1 MFKYIMA
8 YENINSFKMKIL
20 SFLIIFFIV
29 SSNIVSASK
38 GGQSLLSGKED
49 LSPTNK
55 KRKMANGGGY
65 IKATIQGFEYNDK
78 IKFARKSGPRSE
90 TSRVIMV
97 IPGDSNSYNIINEK
111 KKSDELSEMTIYYD
125 QPITS
130 LSELFRSTIDSNCKN
145 IKTVDF
151 SNFDSSQ
158 VTDTS
163 RLFEGCTSLESVN
176 FANLDGSK
184 INYMAYMFSSCNN
197 IKSIDLSWLT
207 FEKVNSAGITGMI
220 NNCNS
225 LISLDLSKFNKQLEL
240 AGMLNGNSAQLN
252 IRYIDL
258 ESSVYLQS
266 ISNFIFGV
274 TSITGKTLYICTSK
288 EKFNLPDSDGN
299 TCIYNGIKIKRCC
312 NTDEKKCD
320 EINYITVNYNNGCKY
335 ETGFTNMMRSTIEE
349 IVLDDTEKQPGD
361 LLTITKDSTLTINIE
376 KSIESLKSFF
386 DVVYDP
392 NVVNIKSIDF
402 SNFDSSNLKDMS
414 NLFKG
419 CTSLESVNFG
429 DFNDLG
435 VTDMSNMFS
444 GCTTI
449 KSIDLSKFTFQN
461 IGKNEISKSD
471 FIKGMIANCTSLLS
485 IDLSKFNNKELNL
498 YAILADNKAYLDLNY
513 INFHDS
519 SLSLSQFINFLTV
532 RFDFAKSKTLFVCT
546 ENNKFSSCNS
556 NEFDCDLLLSQKICC
571 NSEENKC
578 GKLKEDNYIAVNY
591 NNEFNYENGFKNSLN
606 DYIRFNI
613 ERIDLNGTQKGLV
626 EPLEITK
633 ASTLK
638 IYFEDPIESLKSFF
652 DVQYDP
658 NVVNINSIDF
668 SNFDLLNI
676 NDMSNLFKGC
686 TSLESFNFGN
696 FNGAKVTDMRYLLS
710 GCTTIKSIDLSKF
723 TFENVGLI
731 DIDKDISG
739 FYGMIANCTSLKS
752 IDLSNFNND
761 GLQNHIYQIIGE
773 NKEYLY
779 LNYINLINSNTPNG
793 FKNFLDRRILFAM
806 SKTTYICMA
815 VDIFSEV
822 FREYQNFTKWCCN
835 SEEIKC
841 GELKEDNYI
850 IVNYNKECNYKIDY
864 NNDSNSLPFFNEYR
878 YVLER
883 IFLDGTQKGLY
894 EPLEI
899 TKASTLKIY
908 FEDPIESLKSFFD
921 VQYDPNA
928 QYIKK
933 VDLSHLDFSSVTTT
947 FKMFYNCRNLQ
958 SVYFSNK
965 EITSLTNM
973 NMMFY
978 NCSSLEDV
986 ELSYFNTS
994 LVEDMGSM
1002 FEGCVKIEILDL
1014 SFFDTSSVQ
1023 SMNKMFYGCQNL
1035 KYLDIS
1041 SFNLE
1046 SIDNIE
1052 NIFIGTNNLKYLN
1065 LYNMKNYD
1073 DNFKNQELK
1082 AWENPIVCQKEKIMT
1097 QYDIIEDCCYFSIEN
1112 TTCESSNF
1120 IILYFKKE
1128 TIYEKGF
1135 IADNEGNRIRGEE
1148 IDFII
1153 NREHSIKFRAT
1164 DKLIIKKG
1172 RKIEIYFKPGITT
1185 LESYFSVSKD
1195 ANVENIVSI
1204 DLSHLN
1210 TSSVKNMASMFY
1222 GCHSLKS
1229 IDLYDTDTSSVEDM
1243 NNMFK
1248 DCISLEMLDLS
1259 CFDTSLVTNMDS
1271 MFNGC
1276 QSLIYLDLY
1285 HFNLEKISK
1294 FNSVFTGA
1302 DNLLYVNLY
1311 RVKNS
1316 YDNITNSELNYLEE
1330 VTICQKEYLITNE
1343 NATYNC
1349 CYYDTEKKE
1358 CINDNFAVIYFAVD
1372 TTYEEGKG
1380 FKYGYREGIDF
1391 IINRDHNSRLSDTVK
1406 FSIKKGH
1413 KIEVYF
1419 SQLKSLEGYFGS
1431 FFKYGDGEEDFI
1443 EDLNM
1448 KNAISIDLSNLKT
1461 SSVTNMRSL
1470 FDSCKSLKS
1479 IDLSN
1484 IDTSKVINM
1493 QRMFYD
1499 CYNLESIDLSYFD
1512 TSLVKNMNEMFY
1524 GCKKIEIIDLSYFN
1538 TSSLSEMFLM
1548 FGYCSS
1554 LKMLDI
1560 SRFNLE
1566 AIIDDES
1573 YYDNYNSMFES
1584 NYKLTYINLYYV
1596 QDSKD
1601 YVTKSIKYEGSGINI
1616 SKLTVCQ
1623 KKNVITESTDNR
1635 CCYYN
1640 ITSKECENQYYVII
1654 FFGDRAIYNTGF
1666 EKDFRE
1672 GINFIINGEDH
1683 NKKLSGK
1690 DRIYLHRGSK
1700 IEIYFSDDSLSL
1712 QNYFSADKDV
1722 NMKNIVSVY
1731 LSNLN
1736 VTILNNL
1743 DNLFYGCESLK
1754 SVIDLDIFKTIPI
1767 VNMSYMFYNCISI
1780 EFIDLSSFD
1789 TSSVENMIS
1798 VFQNCKSLK
1807 YLDISHFNLGNLK
1820 GKDNIKNIFKD
1831 VDDLKYINVYYV
1843 QDPDKLLLNYNY
1855 QKKFFKKVPYL
1866 MVCQKENHKIISHVN
1881 ITNVCCYY
1889 EMNNDTCIDS
1899 NFVTVYFG
1907 EDVEYTSFE
1916 NGCRSGNINYIINED
1931 HNNKLSSKDTRISI
1945 KKGSKFEIH
1954 FNYPLDTLEDYFS
1967 LSCDLNMKYLV
1978 SVDLSN
1984 FDTSILT
1991 NMKSAFAGCEQ
2002 LESVDLYN
2010 FKGSSIINMNFL
2022 FSNCISLKSIDF
2034 SYLEPYS
2041 IAYMN
2046 GMFSGCT
2053 SLKSIK
2059 FSTSEA
2065 TSLINLEEMFK
2076 GCSSL
2081 KSIDLSK
2088 FITTSAINIEY
2099 MFSGCTSLKY
2109 LDISNFNME
2118 NVMYAISMFENV
2130 KDLKYINL
2138 HQAKDYNSY
2147 ISQSELNN
2155 LDILTV
2161 CQKEQILTKDD
2172 VINKCCKYNITTD
2185 QCDYTNYI
2193 EIYYREDVI
2202 YENGDFKNCSRKD
2215 IDYIIIGENGEHFTV
2230 SEYLDIKQNTKVEIH
2245 FKNKLKSLSNFF
2257 CSEDENTE
2265 NIVSIDL
2272 SYLDT
2277 SELEDISSMFS
2288 GCSSVKSINLQYFN
2302 TYSVTN
2308 MSSLFEG
2315 CALLESIDLSFF
2327 NTSLVKDISKMF
2339 YGCTKLTSIY
2349 LSSFDTSSVKDMSSL
2364 FYNCIS
2370 IQSLDLSNF
2379 KTNEVINFNSIF
2391 SGCNNLKVLDIS
2403 HFKIREDATFNNMF
2417 KNVKN
2422 LGYINLYNA
2431 VDNTKKKYLNSSLSE
2446 IKNINICQNVKE
2458 RIVEYENIVER
2469 CCYYNILKDKCE
2481 NSNYIVVKYGKF
2493 EEKNTINYDNG
2504 FEQNYFSIE
2513 KVREG
2518 KIDFIIYKNKKYA
2531 PTDELKIEAGSE
2543 IEIYLT
2549 NVTSLESFFNYYEID
2564 VNAGYIES
2572 VDFSH
2577 LDAST
2582 ITDMSSIFNGCYN
2595 MLSVD
2600 FSNFNSSSLITMN
2613 AMFYGCESIKT
2624 IDLSNFNTSLV
2635 TDMSSLFDGC
2645 GKLQYIYLFNLNTS
2659 KVENMNSMF
2668 SGCENLVSLDLSY
2681 FYTSYLTNVNYMFA
2695 NCKNLKVLDISH
2707 FNLDNVTDSENM
2719 KGIFSHVHR
2728 LRYINLY
2735 HVEDKNKIIQNS
2747 AISTLND
2754 LIICQKEE
2762 IVQTKTNN
2770 RRCCYFNI
2778 TENLCKSDNYIILY
2792 YGKESNYKNGFINKY
2807 RNITSFIINEYY
2819 NNTLDTNEE
2828 FVVKEGCKIELYFNS
2843 ILTSL
2848 ESFFDYNYDINIGN
2862 IKSIDLSHFNSLLIT
2877 NMNKAFSGCTSLE
2890 SINFDNFIFSSVT
2903 KANNMF
2909 FGCDSLKSIDLPLLD
2924 VSKVTD
2930 MSYMF
2935 YSCDSLKSINTTY
2948 FNISSV
2954 TKMNYMFYR
2963 CISLESIDFSFY
2975 QTSPLTNLESTFYGC
2990 KNLTS
2995 LNLSKFDTSLTTN
3008 MNKIFYGCDNL
3019 AYIDISNFN
3028 MEKCEYYSNA
3038 FSSKDKIIFINV
3050 FNVSS
3055 DKIVSEEFRKT
3066 NNIIYVCQSEDIIKN
3081 KKAVN
3086 CCEFIIDY
3094 NLCENMLT
3102 TFVTTYIQ
3110 ESNFIKPQ
3118 SEINTIFTDKTIFTD
3133 EKLMTTHLTENNT
3146 DIDTTFV
3153 KDRTNSLIK
3162 STNIPEETENFTDFR
3177 STIFNEPTTSIIP
3190 EIKQSIFLEEKTQ
3203 STTTYFEETT
3213 NVLETLFD
3221 TSQIETTLINK
3232 PTNNPLIETTS
3243 LIKETTRVTP
3253 ESSTQSLSTNENVI
3267 PSTNIKELTNH
3278 IRESELKTV
3287 SFTEIAISIIKEKTG
3302 GIIKTKTTSNLY
3314 STSKEEITEKTTYI
3328 EEKTTSEREEVKTS
3342 SINKPKTEKIL
3353 TTILNHINLTSIA
3366 LTEIEL
3372 PTTIIESKI
3381 KTTITEYSS
3390 AHAVLIGLSHFLQF
3404 NSSFKFLIHF
3414 RSIEGYMFSLYLTM
3428 SVQLINNKTEKILEI
3443 QAYCEKVD
3451 GNLESVAY
3459 SCNVVADVSNVNSI
3473 KIEPDFNFESQDI
3486 KIVGISPIA
3495 LVLMENVQNAKGKYD
3510 TLLESNYLVL
3520 DHSIITGDKRY
3531 NIFNVSGIID
3541 NPKSNLNNIYLTLII
3556 NVEKEEATLEEVN
3569 CTFININDPNYT
3581 LNCLARKNILYNL
3594 QSAISFL
3601 ENDILVINFDEN
3613 ITSEIIFDSGSN
3625 NLRKK
3630 DTSYLRAEIIVSIVL
3645 PLVIILF
3652 TLIVL
3657 IVRRKKRYKE
3667 KSHDCHDSIQFNL
3680 KTS

>member
-1 MFKYIMA
+1 MRYMFFKCSTLKSIDLSSFIGTKETLTEGMLAFCDSLMFIDVSNLFLKEKLDSIIKTDTFEGQEYLNIEFINVHNSAIISEDIYNFTDFSLQVNPTRTIYFCFNDDISSNLAEYIYYSKEPKKFKDHIKKCCDYDYYNYKCNETNYITVYFNNEFNYTNGFYNDYRINIGKIVLDYSQKELTEPLKITNISELKIYFNDSTESLQSFFNSKYDTNVKYI
-8 YENINSFKMKIL
+8 
-20 SFLIIFFIV
+20 
-29 SSNIVSASK
+29 
-38 GGQSLLSGKED
+38 
-49 LSPTNK
+49 
-55 KRKMANGGGY
+55 
-65 IKATIQGFEYNDK
+65 
-78 IKFARKSGPRSE
+78 KS
-90 TSRVIMV
+90 I
-97 IPGDSNSYNIINEK
+97 
-111 KKSDELSEMTIYYD
+111 
-125 QPITS
+125 
-130 LSELFRSTIDSNCKN
+130 
-145 IKTVDF
+145 DF
-151 SNFDSSQ
+151 SNLDSSKI
-158 VTDTS
+158 TDMS
-163 RLFEGCTSLESVN
+163 YLLYGCTSLESVSLVN
-176 FANLDGSK
+176 
-184 INYMAYMFSSCNN
+184 INTSLVKSFNSMFRDC
-197 IKSIDLSWLT
+197 KSL
-207 FEKVNSAGITGMI
+207 K
-220 NNCNS
+220 
-225 LISLDLSKFNKQLEL
+225 SLDLSYFDTSSAEDMGQMFSRCQSLE
-240 AGMLNGNSAQLN
+240 
-252 IRYIDL
+252 YIDL
-258 ESSVYLQS
+258 SSFNTTLVKAMQNMFFNCSSLEYLDLSHFDTSLVNNMMSMFSNCKQLKVLD
-266 ISNFIFGV
+266 IS
-274 TSITGKTLYICTSK
+274 S
-288 EKFNLPDSDGN
+288 FNM
-299 TCIYNGIKIKRCC
+299 IKIDSR
-312 NTDEKKCD
+312 
-320 EINYITVNYNNGCKY
+320 NG
-335 ETGFTNMMRSTIEE
+335 E
-349 IVLDDTEKQPGD
+349 
-361 LLTITKDSTLTINIE
+361 
-376 KSIESLKSFF
+376 
-386 DVVYDP
+386 
-392 NVVNIKSIDF
+392 
-402 SNFDSSNLKDMS
+402 
-414 NLFKG
+414 
-419 CTSLESVNFG
+419 
-429 DFNDLG
+429 
-435 VTDMSNMFS
+435 NMFS
-444 GCTTI
+444 N
-449 KSIDLSKFTFQN
+449 L
-461 IGKNEISKSD
+461 
-471 FIKGMIANCTSLLS
+471 
-485 IDLSKFNNKELNL
+485 LNL
-498 YAILADNKAYLDLNY
+498 GY
-513 INFHDS
+513 INIYNVKNTKDYIKQS
-519 SLSLSQFINFLTV
+519 ILKDIDNLT
-532 RFDFAKSKTLFVCT
+532 
-546 ENNKFSSCNS
+546 
-556 NEFDCDLLLSQKICC
+556 ICQ
-571 NSEENKC
+571 
-578 GKLKEDNYIAVNY
+578 KEDIIISTKNAYYNCCYYDILSNICESYNYMLIYYDQDVT
-591 NNEFNYENGFKNSLN
+591 YE
-606 DYIRFNI
+606 
-613 ERIDLNGTQKGLV
+613 KG
-626 EPLEITK
+626 
-633 ASTLK
+633 
-638 IYFEDPIESLKSFF
+638 
-652 DVQYDP
+652 
-658 NVVNINSIDF
+658 F
-668 SNFDLLNI
+668 SNNSD
-676 NDMSNLFKGC
+676 S
-686 TSLESFNFGN
+686 E
-696 FNGAKVTDMRYLLS
+696 
-710 GCTTIKSIDLSKF
+710 ID
-723 TFENVGLI
+723 
-731 DIDKDISG
+731 
-739 FYGMIANCTSLKS
+739 A
-752 IDLSNFNND
+752 
-761 GLQNHIYQIIGE
+761 
-773 NKEYLY
+773 
-779 LNYINLINSNTPNG
+779 
-793 FKNFLDRRILFAM
+793 
-806 SKTTYICMA
+806 
-815 VDIFSEV
+815 
-822 FREYQNFTKWCCN
+822 FRE
-835 SEEIKC
+835 
-841 GELKEDNYI
+841 EDYFI
-850 IVNYNKECNYKIDY
+850 INNIYNYKINKTSELVVKKRNKLEVY
-864 NNDSNSLPFFNEYR
+864 FKSNITNLKNYFN
-878 YVLER
+878 V
-883 IFLDGTQKGLY
+883 FN
-894 EPLEI
+894 
-899 TKASTLKIY
+899 
-908 FEDPIESLKSFFD
+908 
-921 VQYDPNA
+921 DPNA

-1073 DNFKNQELK
+1073 DNFKSQEIK

-1097 QYDIIEDCCYFSIEN
+1097 QDDIIEDCCYFTIEN
-1112 TTCESSNF
+1112 TTCKSSNF

-1195 ANVENIVSI
+1195 ANMENIVSI

-1276 QSLIYLDLY
+1276 QSLIYLDIY

-1372 TTYEEGKG
+1372 TTYEQGQG

-1431 FFKYGDGEEDFI
+1431 YFKCGDGEEDFI

-1448 KNAISIDLSNLKT
+1448 KNVISIDLSNLKT
-1461 SSVTNMRSL
+1461 SSVTNMKSL
-1470 FDSCKSLKS
+1470 FDACESLKS

-1524 GCKKIEIIDLSYFN
+1524 GCEKIEIIDLSYFN

-1573 YYDNYNSMFES
+1573 YYDNYNSMFVS
-1584 NYKLTYINLYYV
+1584 NYELTYINLYYV

-1623 KKNVITESTDNR
+1623 KENVITESTDNR

-1640 ITSKECENQYYVII
+1640 IASKECENQYYVVI
-1654 FFGDRAIYNTGF
+1654 FFGDRAIYNSGF

-2118 NVMYAISMFENV
+2118 NVMYAVSMFENV

-2327 NTSLVKDISKMF
+2327 NTSLVKDMSKMF

-2681 FYTSYLTNVNYMFA
+2681 FYTSYLTNVNYMFD

-2719 KGIFSHVHR
+2719 KGIFSNVNS

-2762 IVQTKTNN
+2762 IVPTKTNN

-3287 SFTEIAISIIKEKTG
+3287 SFTEIATSIIKEKTG
-3302 GIIKTKTTSNLY
+3302 GIIKTNNFVDSTSISTEKENIPITSFLEKTFISTTIPSKNQQTTSNLY

-3342 SINKPKTEKIL
+3342 NLEKIQTTQPNFETTGPTTSKVDIIKSNIGTIGHTTSNVDNLEPTTNINVPTTFKEDILEPTTSNKNILETTNEKVDSKEINTSDIIATSEPKQEPTTSEPITQESKQEPTTSEPTTLEPKKESTTYEPTTQERKQESNTSEPTTLEPKQEPTTYEPTTQESKQEPTTYEPTTREPKQEPTTYEPTTREPKQEPTTYEPTTQERKQEAITSQPTNFEPTISEPRQEPTTQEIIPDSTTSEPKPESSTSEPKQEPSTSKPTTYEPKQEPTTYEPRQVPISQEPIPDSTTSKQKQELSTSEPSNSEITPEPTTSEPKSELSTSELKNENTTSEHSPETTTYEPKKEPTTLEVKTTQYSVVTTSINKPKTEKIL

-3414 RSIEGYMFSLYLTM
+3414 RSIEGYIFSYNLTM
-3428 SVQLINNKTEKILEI
+3428 SVQLINNKTEKILEN

-3541 NPKSNLNNIYLTLII
+3541 NPKSNLNNINLTLII

-3581 LNCLARKNILYNL
+3581 LNCLARINILYNL

-3613 ITSEIIFDSGSN
+3613 ITSEIIFYSGSN